1 MLGPTLI
8 QYIHLFNFQC
18 INATRKLVRQLTY
31 CVIFVRDVY
40 YTDWGDSAR
49 VVRMD
54 LDGSHKN
61 VLSVHFKNPNGIT
74 SIGNTLYVID
84 SNYKTAESG
93 TGENS
98 DHHQA
103 SLYSADRTGGD
114 WKKQEASSLNL
125 KVRFI
130 LCGFR

>member
-8 QYIHLFNFQC
+8 QGIHLFNFQC
-18 INATRKLVRQLTY
+18 INATRELVRQLTY
-31 CVIFVRDVY
+31 CAIFARDVY
-40 YTDWGDSAR
+40 YTDWGDPAR

-114 WKKQEASSLNL
+114 WKKQEAPSLNL
-125 KVRFI
+125 KVRSI